1 MTDTCT
7 FDLPVSSPRHTTQM
21 PLGSLFDE
29 PHGLSTTKPGRL
41 LKHQIPIRTFAECT
55 VGSPTD
61 GSPIPVTTEASRPEI
76 KWHRQRRVG
85 WWPGNSTPGQLR
97 SARVP
102 RDSAKIWCLQR

>member
-1 MTDTCT
+1 MHFRTARENTVT
-7 FDLPVSSPRHTTQM
+7 YHRQI

-41 LKHQIPIRTFAECT
+41 LKHQIPIRTFAECA
-55 VGSPTD
+55 GCSPTD

-85 WWPGNSTPGQLR
+85 WWPNNQPRGTAHV
-97 SARVP
+97 ARVP
-102 RDSAKIWCLQR
+102 RDSA